1 MEYIWYIYIYM
12 CHIYIYITN
21 NECGWQ
27 PEIRRCPIFLGGY
40 PRIIHFIRLNPD
52 FLIPTIYG
60 SPPFFEWVY
69 FRRKNWENIM
79 GLVEIKPTQLMTCP
93 SNWDHHGA
101 PLFQWETW
109 PIAATVE
116 VIKLY
121 ELGEFFQELNFSRF
135 SRRPPGNHGNE
146 SWKVPSGNL

>member
-1 MEYIWYIYIYM
+1 MYNQWIYNGIFMEY
-12 CHIYIYITN
+12 
-21 NECGWQ
+21 GGL
-27 PEIRRCPIFLGGY
+27 PEIRRCPNIFLGGY
-40 PRIIHFIRLNPD
+40 PQIIHSIHLNPD
-52 FLIPTIYG
+52 FFIPTIYG
-60 SPPFFEWVY
+60 NPPFFELVY
-69 FRRKNWENIM
+69 FRRKKFGNLM

-135 SRRPPGNHGNE
+135 SRKPPGNHGNE